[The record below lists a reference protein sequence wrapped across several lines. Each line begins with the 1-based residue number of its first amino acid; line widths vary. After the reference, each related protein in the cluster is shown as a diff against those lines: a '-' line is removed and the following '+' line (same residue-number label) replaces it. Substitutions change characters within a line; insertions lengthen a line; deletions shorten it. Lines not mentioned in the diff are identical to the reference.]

1 MSKIRIVLAD
11 DHGVVREGLKMLIDA
26 QTDMEVIGESLD
38 GQMAYEMIL
47 TLVPDLAVLDVSM
60 PVMNGVEL
68 VTRLKAAAC
77 ATRLLVLTA
86 NEERGYMQQ
95 MLKLGAS
102 GYLLKRSAAGEL
114 IRAIRTVAGGGNYLD
129 PAVVQDMV
137 GDLFDNKGVD
147 PDVSK
152 VILSDRE
159 REVIRLIAQGFTN
172 KEIAVRLDISP
183 KTVETYKSRSMA
195 KLDLR
200 GRTDLVRFV
209 ISQGWLTE

>member
-1 MSKIRIVLAD
+1 
-11 DHGVVREGLKMLIDA
+11 
-26 QTDMEVIGESLD
+26 
-38 GQMAYEMIL
+38 
-47 TLVPDLAVLDVSM
+47 
-60 PVMNGVEL
+60 
-68 VTRLKAAAC
+68 
-77 ATRLLVLTA
+77 
-86 NEERGYMQQ
+86 MQQ

-137 GDLFDNKGVD
+137 GDLFDNKAVA

-152 VILSDRE
+152 VVLSDRE

-172 KEIAVRLDISP
+172 KEIAIRLDISP

-209 ISQGWLTE
+209 IRSFRKPSNRASGSSNPFLQKCIRRHMKSGLRGFFAMFIPNRRSLYGRRLPQPTAPSRKSGNSV

>member
-1 MSKIRIVLAD
+1 
-11 DHGVVREGLKMLIDA
+11 
-26 QTDMEVIGESLD
+26 
-38 GQMAYEMIL
+38 
-47 TLVPDLAVLDVSM
+47 M

-68 VTRLKAAAC
+68 VTRLKSTAC
-77 ATRLLVLTA
+77 PTRLLVLTA
-86 NEERGYMQQ
+86 NEERGDMQQ

-137 GDLFDNKGVD
+137 GDLFDNKAVA

-152 VILSDRE
+152 VVLSDRE

-172 KEIAVRLDISP
+172 KEIAIRLDISP

-209 ISQGWLTE
+209 ISQGWLNE